1 MGAIRTLDHI
11 VGQARRSEAELKR
24 EVTEQARERRVRER
38 VNAENYLRAGALNC
52 TRTPSG
58 PVTKTEF
65 PDFSALAP
73 GTARSIAARA
83 ASGEKFSTAIAK
95 WSIGLIR
102 PVPVCMAMK
111 LPAVPTGMLA

>member
-1 MGAIRTLDHI
+1 MRFIGTSAAFPS
-11 VGQARRSEAELKR
+11 GQR
-24 EVTEQARERRVRER
+24 EQREKVK
-38 VNAENYLRAGALNC
+38 AENYLRAGALNC

-102 PVPVCMAMK
+102 PVPLCIATK
-111 LPAVPTGMLA
+111 FPAVPTPLFAWFGEML